1 MISIIEKQKVDKKFQ
16 RLIINVY
23 TYMLGKE
30 ELLDSLAARH
40 FNIQV
45 NVSRDR
51 YAKVCLAGLNN
62 TR

>member
-1 MISIIEKQKVDKKFQ
+1 
-16 RLIINVY
+16 
-23 TYMLGKE
+23 MLGKE

-62 TR
+62 TRETFITD